1 MTKIDEKAVWPS
13 EIYQIR
19 RGDTVSGGKDGVAN
33 IQAGQLADRTAYLK
47 KSLESFSVMIQS
59 GDAPYTDESAAQAA
73 INAGKIAEGA
83 LFSVRSTDPM
93 IWVAEYKNQ
102 GGVPVATGK
111 VIADSRA
118 I

>member
-47 KSLESFSVMIQS
+47 N
-59 GDAPYTDESAAQAA
+59 PWNPSA
-73 INAGKIAEGA
+73 
-83 LFSVRSTDPM
+83 
-93 IWVAEYKNQ
+93 
-102 GGVPVATGK
+102 
-111 VIADSRA
+111 
-118 I
+118 